1 MNFVP
6 ATLNKKSFTDV
17 EKKIFILL
25 SLSLLCVCV
34 CIEVVLNNDIRL
46 KYSRR
51 FEKYA
56 HFAMSKEN

>member
-25 SLSLLCVCV
+25 SLSLLCVSV
-34 CIEVVLNNDIRL
+34 CIGVVLNNDIRL